1 MNEIELLKEQ
11 KQKFKLEQLKQ
22 CQVYYET
29 TLITIGTS
37 LSVTSEPSTH
47 SQVYEPTLFEQMAL

>member
-37 LSVTSEPSTH
+37 LSVTSETVNAFTSI
-47 SQVYEPTLFEQMAL
+47 